1 LVLYSWQSIKKQ
13 IVDSPEAAVKATII
27 SAYRQEKRISIRKN
41 SGKNSLTNTGE
52 VRKIILKRINPRIT
66 VTP

>member
-1 LVLYSWQSIKKQ
+1 VFVGLVLYSWQSIKKQ
-13 IVDSPEAAVKATII
+13 IVDSLEAAVKATII
-27 SAYRQEKRISIRKN
+27 SEYRQEKRISI
-41 SGKNSLTNTGE
+41 GKNSLTNTGE